1 MECVIV
7 SYASAEDIRGFA
19 EHLAPGAF
27 SRVLVVD
34 NASPDDSVAVASSYG
49 FDVLSRTTNDGFG
62 AAANEGIRQT
72 SGDLVTLLNPDVHVR
87 DASLIPALE
96 RHFEDD
102 RLGVV
107 APALMLPR
115 GTAQDSAR
123 QIPTPRQLLRRRR
136 TGRDIGALRPEQAQ
150 EVPWVVGAFMMI
162 RRSAFEQV
170 GGFDQRYFLYF
181 EDVDLCTRMRIDGW
195 EVRYDPERLA
205 YHQHR
210 AASRVGFAR
219 RPTRLHMRS
228 AARFYRRH
236 PRAIVGA
243 DPSRRSKG
251 RTGPLRGRP
260 GRASPEGHAV
270 DATSDTPLRV
280 ALVISFQNEA
290 EHLPKLLTSLDAQTE
305 PADQVILVDDGST
318 DDSSALA
325 AEFARRHPHTTRVFS
340 RQCRPTVTDRL
351 ADAPEL
357 SAFVSGVAA
366 LSEPWDV
373 VAKIDGDLAL
383 SSTLVA
389 DVRRWLRE
397 DPGLGITGSYL
408 AVEEDGTR
416 RREQHPAE
424 HVRGPNK
431 FYRRACYE
439 QITPL
444 PTQLGWDTFDD
455 LRARAAGW
463 RTMSFAATGG
473 DTLHLR
479 PTGSHDGRLRAYRRW
494 GLCAWAYGAHP
505 LAVVLGA
512 MRRSTR
518 APYALA
524 GIHYLWGWYRGW
536 AQGYPRIESETRAF
550 GRAED
555 LRRIRSE
562 LQRAIGVRS

>member
-1 MECVIV
+1 MECVII

-19 EHLAPGAF
+19 EDLAPGTF

-34 NASPDDSVAVASSYG
+34 NASPDDSVQVARSHG
-49 FDVLSRTTNDGFG
+49 FDVLARTSNDGFG

-72 SGDLVTLLNPDVHVR
+72 SGELVTLLNPDVHVR
-87 DASLIPALE
+87 DASLIPTLA
-96 RHFEDD
+96 RHFEDE
-102 RLGVV
+102 RIGLA

-115 GTAQDSAR
+115 GAAQDSAR
-123 QIPTPRQLLRRRR
+123 EIPTPRQLLQRRR
-136 TGRDIGALRPEQAQ
+136 TGRDIGALRPERAQ

-170 GGFDQRYFLYF
+170 GGFDPRYFLYF
-181 EDVDLCTRMRIDGW
+181 EDVDLCTRMRIGGW
-195 EVRYDPERLA
+195 KVRYDPEQLA

-219 RPTRLHMRS
+219 RPMRLHIRS
-228 AARFYRRH
+228 AARFYGRH
-236 PRAIVGA
+236 PRAIAGS
-243 DPSRRSKG
+243 DPARRFKDP
-251 RTGPLRGRP
+251 TPTLRVRSGS
-260 GRASPEGHAV
+260 ASPDGDSHGV
-270 DATSDTPLRV
+270 TSDSPLRV

-290 EHLPKLLTSLDAQTE
+290 EHLPRLLASLDAQTE

-318 DDSSALA
+318 DQSNALA
-325 AEFARRHPHTTRVFS
+325 GEFARRHADTAQVVS
-340 RQCRPTVTDRL
+340 RERRPAVSDRL

-366 LSEPWDV
+366 LAEPWDV

-383 SSTLVA
+383 SDTLVA
-389 DVRRWLRE
+389 DVRHRFRD

-408 AVEEDGTR
+408 AVEEGGTR

-431 FYRRACYE
+431 FYRRSCYE

-479 PTGSHDGRLRAYRRW
+479 PTGAHDGRLRAYRRW

-524 GIHYLWGWYRGW
+524 GIHYLWGWCRGW

-562 LQRAIGVRS
+562 FQRVIGVR